1 MQEENKKM
9 DYKCP
14 KCSSANNKIGKI
26 RVAGSFWSKIF
37 NIQGRNFVTVT
48 CAQCGYTELYK
59 THGNSNAENIF
70 DFLIN

>member
-14 KCSSANNKIGKI
+14 KCSSASNKIGKI

-37 NIQGRNFVTVT
+37 NIQGQNFVTVT

-59 THGNSNAENIF
+59 ASSSGKAENIL
-70 DFLIN
+70 DFLTN